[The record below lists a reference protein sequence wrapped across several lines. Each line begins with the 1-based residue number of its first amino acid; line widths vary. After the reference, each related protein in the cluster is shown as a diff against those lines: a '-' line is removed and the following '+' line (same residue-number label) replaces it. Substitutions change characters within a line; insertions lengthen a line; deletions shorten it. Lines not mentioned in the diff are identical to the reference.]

1 MDVDLDKEV
10 FTTFE
15 AAKICNANI
24 TSIKN
29 WIDKGELRAFRTPGG
44 HYRIERTV
52 LEDFLNRH
60 AMPNPF
66 AQRERRRMLL
76 VDRHPARVD
85 ELAAHFGDQHDYDA
99 TDDPQQA
106 LLTIGQWLPDVAIID
121 DGVDGIDLVGL
132 CENIRQNPDLRR
144 VALVAVHDRDDDFSG
159 RLNAAGCE
167 HVVSPHG
174 DQKALFEA
182 VRRALL

>member
-10 FTTFE
+10 YTTFE
-15 AAKICNANI
+15 SAKICNANI

-44 HYRIERTV
+44 HYRIERKV

-60 AMPNPF
+60 CMPNPF
-66 AQRERRRMLL
+66 AEREKRRILL
-76 VDRHPARVD
+76 VDRQPKRV
-85 ELAAHFGDQHDYDA
+85 ELLAGQFGQQHRYDA

-106 LLTIGQWLPDVAIID
+106 LLTIGQWVPDVAIID
-121 DGVDGIDLVGL
+121 DGIDGLDLIGL
-132 CENIRQNPDLRR
+132 CETIDQNPELRR
-144 VALVAVHDRDDDFSG
+144 VSVIAVHDGDD
-159 RLNAAGCE
+159 RYCEELREAGCDY
-167 HVVSPHG
+167 VVSPWSDG
-174 DQKALFEA
+174 DAMLEA

>member
-1 MDVDLDKEV
+1 MEVELDKEV

-44 HYRIERTV
+44 HYRIERKV
-52 LEDFLNRH
+52 LDDFLNRH

-66 AQRERRRMLL
+66 AERKRRRVLYVHNNPTSL
-76 VDRHPARVD
+76 
-85 ELAAHFGDQHDYDA
+85 EEISSHFGEQYDYEA

-106 LLTIGQWLPDVAIID
+106 LLTIGQWVPDAVVID
-121 DGVDGIDLVGL
+121 DRIPGIELRQL
-132 CENIRQNPDLRR
+132 CETIADNIELRPVSV
-144 VALVAVHDRDDDFSG
+144 VALHERDDGYSDAL
-159 RLNAAGCE
+159 REAGCKY
-167 HVVSPHG
+167 VVTPP
-174 DQKALFEA
+174 DDTQIVIETL
-182 VRRALL
+182 RRALL